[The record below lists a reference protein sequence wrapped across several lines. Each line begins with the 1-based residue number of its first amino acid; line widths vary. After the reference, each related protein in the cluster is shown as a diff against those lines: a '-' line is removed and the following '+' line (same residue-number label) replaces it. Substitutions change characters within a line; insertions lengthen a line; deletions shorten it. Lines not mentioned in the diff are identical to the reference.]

1 MGKENFDQVTNTRKF
16 YNCSTCHS
24 KKNPLLELELKSD
37 LQYYKIF
44 KKRFN
49 NQLENTSFVFFGL
62 KKGPMENFDLSYKY
76 A

>member
-1 MGKENFDQVTNTRKF
+1 MGKENFDQVTNTRKV
-16 YNCSTCHS
+16 YNCSMCHS
-24 KKNPLLELELKSD
+24 KNPLESELELETD

-44 KKRFN
+44 RKRFN